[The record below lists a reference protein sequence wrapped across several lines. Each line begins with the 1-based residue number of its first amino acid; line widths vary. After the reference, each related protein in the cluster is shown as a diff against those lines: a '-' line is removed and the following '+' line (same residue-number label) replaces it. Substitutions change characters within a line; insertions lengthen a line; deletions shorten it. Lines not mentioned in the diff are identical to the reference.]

1 MGIDASRQFLVSPWT
16 LSSPV
21 FATPPMLIPLLTFT
35 FSSMVGMMK
44 RPASIQALCGLRTMC
59 CKAHLHLL
67 LVERHWWPFSKQ
79 KFSTS
84 LFPLHSDLDCVLLDS
99 LCECYVGHREDL
111 NKVRLVFWWVVSN
124 GKSPSL
130 SVLLR
135 WLSFKAAQLIPS
147 IIPELSRRV
156 WV

>member
-1 MGIDASRQFLVSPWT
+1 MGVKASRQFLICSWP
-16 LSSPV
+16 LSSPM

-35 FSSMVGMMK
+35 FSSIVGMMK
-44 RPASIQALCGLRTMC
+44 RPASTQALHGLCTMC

-67 LVERHWWPFSKQ
+67 LAERHWWPFSKQ
-79 KFSTS
+79 KSSTS
-84 LFPLHSDLDCVLLDS
+84 LYSPHSDLGCVLLGS
-99 LCECYVGHREDL
+99 LCECYVGHCEDL

-130 SVLLR
+130 SVLLQ

-147 IIPELSRRV
+147 VIPEISRRV
-156 WV
+156 RF